1 MDFRFFL
8 LVALVVVFTPLHSAE
23 VIIGTGS
30 KSGVYFQAGRAICR
44 LIKRNIPGTT
54 CTALESAGSV
64 SNLINVEAGALELGL
79 VQSDLQY
86 HAFHHSGP
94 FEFVDTPYASL
105 RSLFS
110 LYTEPFTLVT
120 RRDADIRTLDDLKG
134 RRVNIGNPGS
144 GQRATMEVVMA
155 AKGWS
160 KDDFQLVTELPAA
173 QQSLALCHDRVQA
186 MVYTVGHPNFSVS
199 KALSLCEATIT
210 EVSGPGIDRLV
221 SETPYYAPTLIPPGV
236 YPGIVKPV
244 PTFGVL
250 ATVVSSSD
258 VDEDQIYQ
266 IVKSVFDNLDYFRR
280 MHVVFKDLRPEAM
293 ITDGLSAPLH
303 EGAKRYYR
311 ERGWIPQDQ
320 VAVEPSE

>member
-8 LVALVVVFTPLHSAE
+8 LVTLALIFTPLHSAE

-64 SNLINVEAGALELGL
+64 ANLINVEAGALELGL

-86 HAFHHSGP
+86 HAFNHSGP
-94 FEFVDTPYASL
+94 FEFVDTPYANL

-110 LYTEPFTLVT
+110 LYTESFTLVT
-120 RRDADIRTLDDLKG
+120 RREADIRTLDDLKG
-134 RRVNIGNPGS
+134 RKINIGNPGS

-173 QQSLALCHDRVQA
+173 QQSLALCHDRVEA
-186 MVYTVGHPNFSVS
+186 MVYTVGHPNFSVA
-199 KALSLCEATIT
+199 KALSLCQAAIT
-210 EVSGPGIDRLV
+210 EVSGPDIDRLV
-221 SETPYYAPTLIPPGV
+221 AETPYYARTVIPAGI
-236 YPGIVKPV
+236 YPSIVTPV
-244 PTFGVL
+244 ATFGVL

-258 VDEDQIYQ
+258 VDEDQIYT
-266 IVKSVFDNLDYFRR
+266 IVKSLFDNLDYFRG
-280 MHVVFKDLRPEAM
+280 MHVVFKNLSPEAM
-293 ITDGLSAPLH
+293 IRDGLSAPLH

-311 ERGWIPQDQ
+311 ERGWLPRDQ
-320 VAVEPSE
+320 E